1 MNIEEKEYL
10 NKALN
15 QVEHRDYSNF
25 IEVLENSISVFL
37 KDFDKVGYDNLEI
50 VEVNNL
56 DDMKSNC
63 SNIFESIDKSNKK
76 IFRDKRLQFCGNII
90 LDLEN
95 RIIEN
100 HLSSSNDM
108 FHEIISNIRIV
119 DCICNYSYKKEN
131 IEFVDSEDGLV
142 RKGFDIYPKKY
153 RWISRG
159 LYLYIFQD
167 TEWIQEGSIITEW
180 IKCNFKI
187 YVYIDR

>member
-1 MNIEEKEYL
+1 MNREEKEYL
-10 NKALN
+10 NKVLN
-15 QVEHRDYSNF
+15 QVEYCDYSDF
-25 IEVLENSISVFL
+25 IEVLENSINAFL
-37 KDFDKVGYDNLEI
+37 KEFDKMSYDNLEI
-50 VEVNNL
+50 IKVNIL
-56 DDMKSNC
+56 EDMKSNC
-63 SNIFESIDKSNKK
+63 SNIFESIDKNNKK
-76 IFRDKRLQFCGNII
+76 IFSDKRLQFCGNII

-100 HLSSSNDM
+100 HLLSSNDM
-108 FHEIISNIRIV
+108 FHEIISNIHTT

-167 TEWIQEGSIITEW
+167 TEWIQEGHIITEW
-180 IKCNFKI
+180 VKCNFKI
-187 YVYIDR
+187 YVYIDK